1 MNQVPR
7 EFNRNG
13 GGNQNAGNHNGAEF
27 PFHLLTKCPYTF
39 RAIRNP
45 NSNVSPY
52 VKDENGQPRQL
63 PQGWAGS
70 GTITIAMAGAR
81 SSGKSLYMAVVI
93 KLLKR
98 LVITKG
104 HTFRPANAYTERTYR
119 EHYEEPLF
127 ENMGILPP
135 TPPSAQKDAYQR
147 EPLIFDI
154 GAYPRGPRGD
164 LQKIF
169 VVFRDVAGEDLK
181 AEGFESRRESLSFF
195 GFADQVIFLYDPMA
209 VPRIRDLLAGTVS
222 THEVG
227 ADDPADV
234 LRNLLSVLGSSQRP
248 FIALT
253 LSKFDTLQNLENISL
268 PSFDGAPGR
277 NINWQRVM
285 GNKGARFSHEGSDL
299 DGPFDLADHSLLN
312 AEVKSLLECL
322 EATELTNQMR
332 IPLFGEKPYLYSC
345 FAVSALGDSPASG
358 KISRSG
364 IAPFRCLD
372 PIRHCLHYMRVFE

>member
-1 MNQVPR
+1 MTHNPGDWSPQSN
-7 EFNRNG
+7 EFSG
-13 GGNQNAGNHNGAEF
+13 QAGPGADSYPERL
-27 PFHLLTKCPYTF
+27 PTKCPYTF
-39 RAIRNP
+39 RDMGPNP
-45 NSNVSPY
+45 SSLSPFA
-52 VKDENGQPRQL
+52 KDENGQPRQL
-63 PQGWAGS
+63 PDGWAGS
-70 GTITIAMAGAR
+70 GTITFAMAGAR
-81 SSGKSLYMAVVI
+81 SSGKSLYIAVVV

-98 LVITKG
+98 LVIANG
-104 HTFRPANAYTERTYR
+104 GTFRAADAYTEKTYH
-119 EHYEEPLF
+119 EHFEEPLF

-135 TPPSAQKDAYQR
+135 TPPSSQMDAYQR

-154 GAYPRGPRGD
+154 GSYRRGPEGK
-164 LQKIF
+164 LQKVF

-181 AEGFESRRESLSFF
+181 AEGFDSRQESLSFF
-195 GFADQVIFLYDPMA
+195 RFADQVIFLYDPMA

-234 LRNLLSVLGSSQRP
+234 LRNLLSVLGERYRP

-268 PSFDGAPGR
+268 PSFEGVRGR
-277 NINWQRVM
+277 DINWQRVM
-285 GNKGARFSHEGSDL
+285 GNKGARFSHEGSGL
-299 DGPFDLADHSLLN
+299 QEPFDLADHNLLN
-312 AEVKSLLECL
+312 AEVHSLLQCL
-322 EATELTNQMR
+322 EATELINQMKVPQQGDR
-332 IPLFGEKPYLYSC
+332 PYFYSC

-372 PIRHCLHYMRVFE
+372 PIRHALFYKEIIK